1 MSTVIDKPITLP
13 VQLEGEFQILLA
25 KTFSLEPEWLK
36 KKRKDAF
43 DSFCNT
49 GIPARKNEEY
59 KYTDVKKVFSEVLQR
74 FIMSYTISLIVL
86 SHK

>member
-1 MSTVIDKPITLP
+1 MTDKRKRRSMSTVIDKPITLP

-43 DSFCNT
+43 DSFVTQAFLPEKMKSINT
-49 GIPARKNEEY
+49 P
-59 KYTDVKKVFSEVLQR
+59 
-74 FIMSYTISLIVL
+74 M
-86 SHK
+86 